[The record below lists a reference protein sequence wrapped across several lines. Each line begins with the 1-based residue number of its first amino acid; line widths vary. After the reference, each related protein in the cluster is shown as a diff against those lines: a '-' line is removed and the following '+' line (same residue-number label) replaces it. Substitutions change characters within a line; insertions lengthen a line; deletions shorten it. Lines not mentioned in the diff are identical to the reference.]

1 MDHKQVLQAYRDEV
15 NKIHSRLSQLE
26 VNSVEQRASDQVSKW
41 RLIFDT
47 SSSKEMEQIVNRME
61 KQKQAE
67 VSQLTNELRNSL
79 NEFKEL
85 QFNRLAELD
94 AFILK
99 INPDDEI
106 QLNYVKC
113 QLNFILSKINSLHI
127 NILVQI
133 VDRSKRQRLS
143 TPLAR
148 NALQLIKIFKFQNP
162 KVSSNFLDRL
172 KNFIRRLSIAGAS
185 HYNIYAIEHQKH
197 F

>member
-1 MDHKQVLQAYRDEV
+1 MDHKQILQAYRDEV
-15 NKIHSRLSQLE
+15 NKIHSRLSQLK
-26 VNSVEQRASDQVSKW
+26 VNSVEQRASDEVSKW

-67 VSQLTNELRNSL
+67 VSQLTNELRDSL

-113 QLNFILSKINSLHI
+113 QLNSILNKINSLHI

-148 NALQLIKIFKFQNP
+148 NALQLIKIFEFRNP

-172 KNFIRRLSIAGAS
+172 KNFVRRLSIAGAS
-185 HYNIYAIEHQKH
+185 HYNVYAIEHQKH

>member
-1 MDHKQVLQAYRDEV
+1 MDHKQILQSYRDEI
-15 NKIHSRLSQLE
+15 NKLHSRLSQLE

-67 VSQLTNELRNSL
+67 VSQLTNELRDSL

-113 QLNFILSKINSLHI
+113 QLNSIVNKINSLHI

-148 NALQLIKIFKFQNP
+148 NALQLTKIFEFQNP

-172 KNFIRRLSIAGAS
+172 KNFVRRLSSAGAS
-185 HYNIYAIEHQKH
+185 HYNVYAIVHQKH

>member
-1 MDHKQVLQAYRDEV
+1 MDHKQILQSYRDEI

-26 VNSVEQRASDQVSKW
+26 VNSVEQRASDEVRKW
-41 RLIFDT
+41 QQTFDT

-61 KQKQAE
+61 KHKQAE
-67 VSQLTNELRNSL
+67 VSQLTNELRDSL

-94 AFILK
+94 VFILK
-99 INPDDEI
+99 INPDDKI

-113 QLNFILSKINSLHI
+113 QLNSILNKTNSLHI

-133 VDRSKRQRLS
+133 VDRSNRRRLS

-148 NALQLIKIFKFQNP
+148 NALQLIKIFEFQKP

-172 KNFIRRLSIAGAS
+172 KNFVRRLSITGAS
-185 HYNIYAIEHQKH
+185 HYNVYAIEHQKH

>member
-1 MDHKQVLQAYRDEV
+1 MDHKQILQAYRDEV

-26 VNSVEQRASDQVSKW
+26 VNSVEQRVSDEVHKW

-61 KQKQAE
+61 KHKQAE
-67 VSQLTNELRNSL
+67 VSQLTNELRDSL

-85 QFNRLAELD
+85 QFNRLTELD

-113 QLNFILSKINSLHI
+113 QLGSILNKINSLHI

-143 TPLAR
+143 TPLGR
-148 NALQLIKIFKFQNP
+148 NALQLIKIFEFQNP
-162 KVSSNFLDRL
+162 KGFSSFLDRL
-172 KNFIRRLSIAGAS
+172 KNFVRRLSIAGAS
-185 HYNIYAIEHQKH
+185 HYNVYAIEHQKH

>member
-1 MDHKQVLQAYRDEV
+1 
-15 NKIHSRLSQLE
+15 
-26 VNSVEQRASDQVSKW
+26 
-41 RLIFDT
+41 
-47 SSSKEMEQIVNRME
+47 MEQILNKME
-61 KQKQAE
+61 KEKQAE
-67 VSQLTNELRNSL
+67 VSQLTNELRESL

-85 QFNRLAELD
+85 QFNRLYELD

-113 QLNFILSKINSLHI
+113 QLGSILNKINSLHI

-148 NALQLIKIFKFQNP
+148 NALQLIKIFEFRNP

-172 KNFIRRLSIAGAS
+172 KNIFRRLSITGAS
-185 HYNIYAIEHQKH
+185 HYNVYVIEHQKI

>member
-1 MDHKQVLQAYRDEV
+1 MDHKQILQSYRDEI
-15 NKIHSRLSQLE
+15 NKLHSRLSQLE

-67 VSQLTNELRNSL
+67 VSQLTNELRDSL

-113 QLNFILSKINSLHI
+113 QLNSIVNKINSLHI

-148 NALQLIKIFKFQNP
+148 NALQLTKIFEFQNP

-172 KNFIRRLSIAGAS
+172 KNFVRRLSITGAS
-185 HYNIYAIEHQKH
+185 HYNVYAIEHQKH